1 MKQTIFD
8 FDYLTCTLDDEASVL
23 SHEWKRKPSSD
34 EFKEGLMKVYDTFVE
49 NKPKFNTLHWLGNT
63 KNMGVLGKE
72 TKEWLD
78 NSWNEALF
86 VKAGVRS
93 HAVLV
98 GTDIFGKYAMQQ
110 FSNTMSKIYKEKN
123 LKMGVFETEEQAYE
137 WFVKNGN

>member
-1 MKQTIFD
+1 
-8 FDYLTCTLDDEASVL
+8 
-23 SHEWKRKPSSD
+23 
-34 EFKEGLMKVYDTFVE
+34 MKVYDTFVE
-49 NKPKFNTLHWLGNT
+49 NKAKFNTLHWLGNT